1 MENKDKKSQ
10 RQRGLRMKR
19 LWANKMIAITI
30 LMTLILIPT
39 LILLWWYMSTLYYV
53 RGNPLL
59 RQSIARR
66 DGLR

>member
-39 LILLWWYMSTLYYV
+39 LILLWWYMSTL
-53 RGNPLL
+53 
-59 RQSIARR
+59 
-66 DGLR
+66 